1 MKYLRSI
8 VAWFESLETDKPFQK
23 WIPIVL
29 KSLGVVAYA
38 FALVWSIMLVVSVIA
53 ERDSNGIGLL
63 LYQLGGSI
71 LLAMFIIVA
80 GMVLIM
86 LFWNRSNKINSL
98 HEESNNILLNIAV
111 ILIRLVGEVALIV
124 YVSIGIRGLIAGV
137 FGLMLPGFF
146 NPFDFDMSIS
156 FNWTFGIISIIIF
169 PFYGIIV
176 LFSSYMMAA
185 LLNLVVG
192 MAKDLRKIID
202 TLSTEEPS

>member
-98 HEESNNILLNIAV
+98 YEESNNILLNIAV

-192 MAKDLRKIID
+192 MAKDLRKITD
-202 TLSTEEPS
+202 TLSTGEPS

>member
-8 VAWFESLETDKPFQK
+8 VAWIESLETDKPFQK

-146 NPFDFDMSIS
+146 NPFDFDLSIS
-156 FNWTFGIISIIIF
+156 FNWTFGLISIIIF
-169 PFYGIIV
+169 PLYGIITIV
-176 LFSSYMMAA
+176 SSYVMAA

-192 MAKDLRKIID
+192 MAKDLRKITD